1 MADNIINLA
10 KIDFAG
16 GGSTP
21 VPPEPTPSPDA
32 NADVVLRDYDGSLVA
47 SYSAEEFA
55 ALTELPSPQAHDG
68 LTFQGWNWSLADAKA
83 FCALYG
89 KVDICAIYITD
100 DGCTRIKIVLTE
112 GRLSPYLGLGVN
124 GTLDVD
130 WGDGTT
136 HSSVEGSDLETVV
149 NTRHIYAAPGEY
161 TIVITPAEGATFAF
175 VGTAN
180 GTKLLWDMQGANYSS
195 NKTYQNAIRTVLIGR
210 GVDSIGAYAFNSCY
224 SLEVI
229 TIPHGITSIG
239 NYALQ
244 SCSNLKSITI
254 PATVSTIGDSALYIC
269 YAIKSISLPKGTTDI
284 GQRAFYACPGLK
296 RVILPPTVTSFH
308 QGLLGGCSGLVEVI
322 IPEGVTSIGDDAL
335 SACYSLTS
343 IRLPLSLASIG
354 SRAFANCVSMAAY
367 VIKATTPPSIT
378 STTFNNIPNDAVI
391 YVPSAS
397 VDTYKGA
404 TNWLA
409 QAGKIQAI
417 P

>member
-47 SYSAEEFA
+47 SYSAEDFA

-100 DGCTRIKIVLTE
+100 DGCTRIKIVLTA

-161 TIVITPAEGATFAF
+161 TIVITPGEGATFAF

-180 GTKLLWDMQGANYSS
+180 GTELLWDMQDVGN
-195 NKTYQNAIRTVLIGR
+195 
-210 GVDSIGAYAFNSCY
+210 YAFNSC
-224 SLEVI
+224 
-229 TIPHGITSIG
+229 
-239 NYALQ
+239 
-244 SCSNLKSITI
+244 SNLKAVTI
-254 PATVSTIGDSALYIC
+254 PATVSTIGNSAFNLC
-269 YAIKSISLPKGTTDI
+269 YAIKSISLPKGITDI

-296 RVILPPTVTSFH
+296 RVILPPIVTSFH
-308 QGLLGGCSGLVEVI
+308 QGLIGGCSGLVEVI

-335 SACYSLTS
+335 NGCYSLTS
-343 IRLPLSLASIG
+343 IRLPQSLASIG
-354 SRAFANCVSMAAY
+354 SRAFGNCVSMAAY
-367 VIKATTPPSIT
+367 IIKATTPPSIT